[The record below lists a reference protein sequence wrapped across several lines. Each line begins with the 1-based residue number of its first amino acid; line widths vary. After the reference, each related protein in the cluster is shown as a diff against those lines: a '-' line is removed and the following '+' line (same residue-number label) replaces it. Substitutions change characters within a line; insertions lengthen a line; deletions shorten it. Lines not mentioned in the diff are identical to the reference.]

1 MKSSLQLL
9 SLAALVLVGSR
20 VGLLARE
27 GADDQPRIDPKAES
41 IMRKAGKRIQ
51 ELKHVTFE
59 VVDTIDVVR
68 ETGQKVQYSH
78 RRKATVSRPDK
89 LVIEST
95 GDVMNM
101 KLYKDGNTIT
111 LLDKDHN
118 VYAQMQDPGTID
130 QMIDTM
136 QERFGVITPLADL
149 LSGDPA
155 KVLLAGVESGL
166 YLGVHH
172 VDEHACHHIA
182 CRGETLDWQV
192 WIDAGE
198 TPLLRKLVITYKQ
211 QAGAPQYTLKLVSS
225 TPLDSVPATAFQF
238 KPPAGY
244 EKIEFLPLS
253 VGADDS
259 EE

>member
-1 MKSSLQLL
+1 MKSPLQLL
-9 SLAALVLVGSR
+9 ALTALVLVGSR
-20 VGLLARE
+20 VGLLAQ
-27 GADDQPRIDPKAES
+27 ADAVEKPRLDPKAES

-51 ELKHVTFE
+51 ELKHITFE
-59 VVDTIDVVR
+59 VIDTIDVVR

-89 LVIEST
+89 LAIEST

-101 KLYKDGNTIT
+101 NLYKDGSTIT
-111 LLDKDHN
+111 LLDKDRN
-118 VYAQMQDPGTID
+118 VYAQMKDPGTID

-136 QERFGVITPLADL
+136 QERFGVSTPLADL
-149 LSGDPA
+149 LSADPA
-155 KVLLAGVESGL
+155 KVLLEGVESGL

-198 TPLLRKLVITYKQ
+198 NPLLRKLVITYKQ
-211 QAGAPQYTLKLVSS
+211 QPGAPQYTLKQVSS
-225 TPLDSVPATAFQF
+225 TPLDSVPAAAFQF
-238 KPPAGY
+238 EPPAGC

-253 VGADDS
+253 VGTGAL
-259 EE
+259 EK